1 MWIDSFPPN
10 DMCVVFHVYSF
21 KQLIFLHNSLCNL
34 MRWLEKEKLLE
45 HVEISMNEI
54 GFESFYENHNEWI

>member
-1 MWIDSFPPN
+1 
-10 DMCVVFHVYSF
+10 
-21 KQLIFLHNSLCNL
+21 

-54 GFESFYENHNEWI
+54 GFESFYENYNEWI